1 DMAGTITFNRARGTH
16 LLEPMENIVQ
26 ELLEEGLT
34 VDEISKKLGVRKKE
48 FQITNW
54 HTGYE
59 NTERKIWSHQSVDG

>member
-1 DMAGTITFNRARGTH
+1 M
-16 LLEPMENIVQ
+16 VQ
-26 ELLEEGLT
+26 IRDTEKSKVWEERIADFLSSELTQKAWCEE
-34 VDEISKKLGVRKKE
+34 KE